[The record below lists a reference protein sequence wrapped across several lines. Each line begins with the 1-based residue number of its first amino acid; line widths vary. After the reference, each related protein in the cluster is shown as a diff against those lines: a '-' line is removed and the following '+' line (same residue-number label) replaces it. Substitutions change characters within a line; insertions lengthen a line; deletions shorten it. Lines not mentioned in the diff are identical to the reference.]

1 MFFYRFKQ
9 VYSIFYMPNFTILI
23 FSLYRGNKKGKK
35 IYDYCDISLSGAILF
50 VIYLFVMSILLSP
63 IKGFRL
69 RF

>member
-1 MFFYRFKQ
+1 MCFYRFKQ
-9 VYSIFYMPNFTILI
+9 VYSIFYLPNFTISI

-35 IYDYCDISLSGAILF
+35 IYDCDISSSGAILF
-50 VIYLFVMSILLSP
+50 VIYLFFMSILLSP